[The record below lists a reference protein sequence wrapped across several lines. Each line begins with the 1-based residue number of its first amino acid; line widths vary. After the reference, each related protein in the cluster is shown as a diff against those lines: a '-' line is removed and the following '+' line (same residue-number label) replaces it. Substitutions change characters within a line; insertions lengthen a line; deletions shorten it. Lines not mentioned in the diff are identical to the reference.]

1 MPFEMLLQDATA
13 WAAALPAAEL
23 LRHIGSPSAPLP
35 PALEEQE
42 DQEESL
48 LDAA

>member
-1 MPFEMLLQDATA
+1 MP
-13 WAAALPAAEL
+13 PPR
-23 LRHIGSPSAPLP
+23 LRLSPQPRRWHIGSPSAPLP

-42 DQEESL
+42 EQEESL